1 MSRIESGAIRV
12 SAERLAAIAKAL
24 GATAEQLM
32 DEAREARLRAAAEG
46 IEPNFVL
53 WKEPDVSPQA
63 PTSTVGLAVAGLLA
77 GPQGR
82 DNYQRR
88 RRIEQQVQEHQ
99 ERTAALLARL
109 QDVQREVVTEV
120 LTPFIEQAARIERTL
135 PSMEVPSV
143 DPGRS
148 PVERLES
155 HKEVLS
161 HDLLETAALMGA
173 AVRLGATAGSGAAA
187 AVMALVGRSATASTG
202 TAICSLTGAAATRA
216 TLAWLGGG
224 SLAAGGF
231 GVAGGALVLSSI
243 ATLPALVAAGGV
255 LAFQGRKKRRE
266 AVAEADRL
274 TEAERALEES
284 KPVLARVWELM
295 DRERRV
301 LENLMTR
308 GLREVR
314 WLAREAEADEMPLAW
329 ERREEAF
336 RVRFDALTQLVATTT
351 AVLALPVVRDLDP
364 EAAADEDRT
373 ERDLWIETVLSDAER
388 FVDAE

>member
-1 MSRIESGAIRV
+1 
-12 SAERLAAIAKAL
+12 
-24 GATAEQLM
+24 M